1 MTEELKKVLEEWKN
15 HNDEYGGGKDYTVE
29 KNPVLK
35 SEYNIT
41 LSRCIKLT
49 ILRMNTEYKASHGP
63 IMTLGQGEDA
73 MASPESD
80 IAQLRIGFQKL
91 QEKFSKDR
99 DDLVNS
105 IIQTRLTIQ

>member
-1 MTEELKKVLEEWKN
+1 
-15 HNDEYGGGKDYTVE
+15 
-29 KNPVLK
+29 
-35 SEYNIT
+35 
-41 LSRCIKLT
+41 
-49 ILRMNTEYKASHGP
+49 MNA

>member
-49 ILRMNTEYKASHGP
+49 ILRMNTEYKASH
-63 IMTLGQGEDA
+63 ECNYD
-73 MASPESD
+73 
-80 IAQLRIGFQKL
+80 LRPGRGCDGI
-91 QEKFSKDR
+91 
-99 DDLVNS
+99 
-105 IIQTRLTIQ
+105 T